1 MIITS
6 LDNPKIKY
14 LASLSKAKERKQEQK
29 FIVEGKHLVDEAKK
43 SGLLEEV
50 ILFDDN
56 YDFDKKLIVSEKV
69 MKKLS
74 FQDSLPSIMGVCKIK
89 DNKLIGSKYL
99 LLDGIQDP
107 GNLGTIIRSSLAFGV
122 DTIVLSKDSVD
133 LYNDKVIRSTQGMI
147 FHINIIRCDLEDVI
161 NKIKGGIKIIG
172 TSLGDST
179 PLRSI
184 DKLER
189 YALIVGNEGN
199 GVKKEILDLCDD
211 IVRIEM
217 NKDVESL
224 NVGVATSIILY
235 EMSDNYE

>member
-1 MIITS
+1 MIDS
-6 LDNPKIKY
+6 LDNKKIKE
-14 LASLSKAKERKQEQK
+14 LTSLKIKKYRDQYGL
-29 FIVEGKHLVDEAKK
+29 FLVEGKHLVDEAKK

-50 ILFDDN
+50 ILLDDE

-161 NKIKGGIKIIG
+161 NKIKGDIKIIG

>member
-1 MIITS
+1 MIDS
-6 LDNPKIKY
+6 LDNKKIKEI
-14 LASLSKAKERKQEQK
+14 ASLKIKKYRDQYGL
-29 FIVEGKHLVDEAKK
+29 FLVEGKHLVDEAKK

-50 ILFDDN
+50 ILLDDE

-89 DNKLIGSKYL
+89 DSKLIGSKYL

-161 NKIKGGIKIIG
+161 NKIKGDIIIIG
-172 TSLGDST
+172 TSLGEST
-179 PLRSI
+179 PLRM
-184 DKLER
+184 LEKKDR
-189 YALIVGNEGN
+189 FALIVGNEGN

>member
-1 MIITS
+1 MIDS
-6 LDNPKIKY
+6 LDNKKIKEI
-14 LASLSKAKERKQEQK
+14 ASLKIKKYRDQYGL
-29 FIVEGKHLVDEAKK
+29 FLVEGKHLVDEAKK

-50 ILFDDN
+50 ILLDDE

-161 NKIKGGIKIIG
+161 NKIKGDIKIIG

>member
-1 MIITS
+1 MIDSLDNKKIKEITS
-6 LDNPKIKY
+6 LKIKKY
-14 LASLSKAKERKQEQK
+14 RDQYGLFL
-29 FIVEGKHLVDEAKK
+29 VEGKHLVDEAKK

-50 ILFDDN
+50 ILLDDE

-74 FQDSLPSIMGVCKIK
+74 FQDSIPSIMGVCKIK
-89 DNKLIGSKYL
+89 DSKLIGSKYL

-147 FHINIIRCDLEDVI
+147 FHINIIRCDLEEVI
-161 NKIKGGIKIIG
+161 NKIKGDIRIIG

-179 PLRSI
+179 PLRM
-184 DKLER
+184 LEKKDR
-189 YALIVGNEGN
+189 FALIVGNEGN

>member
-1 MIITS
+1 MIDSLDNKKIKEITS
-6 LDNPKIKY
+6 LKIKKY
-14 LASLSKAKERKQEQK
+14 RDQYGLFL
-29 FIVEGKHLVDEAKK
+29 VEGKHLVDEAKK

-50 ILFDDN
+50 ILLDDE

-107 GNLGTIIRSSLAFGV
+107 GNLGTIIRS
-122 DTIVLSKDSVD
+122 
-133 LYNDKVIRSTQGMI
+133 TQGMI
-147 FHINIIRCDLEDVI
+147 FHINIIRCDLEEVI
-161 NKIKGGIKIIG
+161 NKIKGDIKIIG

>member
-1 MIITS
+1 MIDS
-6 LDNPKIKY
+6 LDNKKIKEI
-14 LASLSKAKERKQEQK
+14 ASLKIKKYRDQYGL
-29 FIVEGKHLVDEAKK
+29 FLIEGKHLVDEAKK

-50 ILFDDN
+50 ILLDDE
-56 YDFDKKLIVSEKV
+56 YDFDKKLIVSRKV

-89 DNKLIGSKYL
+89 DSKLIGSKYL

-161 NKIKGGIKIIG
+161 NKIKGDIKIIG

>member
-1 MIITS
+1 MIDS
-6 LDNPKIKY
+6 LDNKKIKEI
-14 LASLSKAKERKQEQK
+14 ASLKIKKYRDQYGL
-29 FIVEGKHLVDEAKK
+29 FLVEGKHLVDEAKK

-50 ILFDDN
+50 ILLDDN

-89 DNKLIGSKYL
+89 DSKLIGSKYL

-161 NKIKGGIKIIG
+161 NKIKGDIKIIG

>member
-1 MIITS
+1 MIDS
-6 LDNPKIKY
+6 LDNKKIKEI
-14 LASLSKAKERKQEQK
+14 ASLKIKKYRDQYGL
-29 FIVEGKHLVDEAKK
+29 FLVEGKHLVDEAKK

-50 ILFDDN
+50 ILLDDE

-89 DNKLIGSKYL
+89 DSKLIGSKYL

-161 NKIKGGIKIIG
+161 NKIKGDIKIIG
-172 TSLGDST
+172 TSLGEST

-184 DKLER
+184 DRLDSF
-189 YALIVGNEGN
+189 ALIVGNEGN

>member
-1 MIITS
+1 MIDS
-6 LDNPKIKY
+6 LDNKKIKDIS
-14 LASLSKAKERKQEQK
+14 SLKIKKYRDQYGL
-29 FIVEGKHLVDEAKK
+29 FLIEGKHLVDEAKK

-50 ILFDDN
+50 ILLDDN

-147 FHINIIRCDLEDVI
+147 FHINIIRCDLEEVI
-161 NKIKGGIKIIG
+161 NKIKGDIKIIG

>member
-1 MIITS
+1 MIDSLDNKKIKEITS
-6 LDNPKIKY
+6 LKIKKY
-14 LASLSKAKERKQEQK
+14 RDQYGLFL
-29 FIVEGKHLVDEAKK
+29 IEGKHLVDEAKK

-50 ILFDDN
+50 ILLDDE

-147 FHINIIRCDLEDVI
+147 FHINIIRCDLEEVI
-161 NKIKGGIKIIG
+161 NKIKGDIKIIG